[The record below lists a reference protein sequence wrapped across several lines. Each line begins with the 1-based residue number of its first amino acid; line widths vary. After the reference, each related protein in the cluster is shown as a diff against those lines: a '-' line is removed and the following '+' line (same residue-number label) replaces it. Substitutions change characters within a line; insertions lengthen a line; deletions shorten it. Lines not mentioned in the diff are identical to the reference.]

1 MSLASS
7 ATSGPADPAGADQ
20 HRDSQPPPRL
30 FILGAGGDLTTR
42 LLLPGLAGLL
52 AHGGGAG
59 LTLVGCGTDDWTDG
73 QWREHVTAAFGGD
86 DRAGQVAGASRYRK
100 ADVTDPADLT
110 RLLSDCEGTPVLYFA
125 LPPAV
130 TARACE
136 ALTGIDVP
144 AGTRLVLEKPFGT
157 DAASA
162 ERLNALLTRIVPE
175 RQIFRVDHFLGM
187 STVLNILGLRFANRI
202 VEPLLSN
209 AHVRQVEIVFDEDL
223 GLEGRAGYYDRAGAL
238 VDMVQSHLLQVL
250 ALLAMEPPA
259 ALTAEDLR
267 DQKALVLRATG
278 VWQDDPVR
286 FSRRAQYTAGTVG
299 SRRLP
304 AYRGEPGVPAGSS
317 TETLAE
323 VVFAVDTWRWAGV
336 PFLLRSGKALGRPRK
351 EVVVT
356 FAPPPKVPSGFT
368 GHDRPDRLRIG
379 LHPDRLRLD
388 LNLNGPGDPSS
399 LDPVTLEA
407 GFGAGDLLPY
417 GEVLDGVL
425 TGDPTLAVRGD
436 TAVRCWQIVQ
446 PVLDAWR
453 ADRVPLHTYTAGGDG
468 PDGWDSPPGPL
479 RPAS

>member
-1 MSLASS
+1 MSL
-7 ATSGPADPAGADQ
+7 DQ
-20 HRDSQPPPRL
+20 HPPTL
-30 FILGAGGDLTTR
+30 LILGAGGDLTAR

-52 AHGGGAG
+52 AHGAAAG
-59 LTLVGCGTDDWTDG
+59 LTLVGCGIDDWTDG
-73 QWREHVTAAFGGD
+73 QWRERVTAAFAGGTG
-86 DRAGQVAGASRYRK
+86 RAAEVAGPAAEVIRRSRYHQ
-100 ADVTDPADLT
+100 ADVTDPGDLT
-110 RLLSDCEGTPVLYFA
+110 RLLRDCDGTPVLYFA

-130 TARACE
+130 TVRACQV
-136 ALTGIDVP
+136 LTGIDVP

-162 ERLNALLTRIVPE
+162 AALNAVLTRIVPE

-209 AHVRQVEIVFDEDL
+209 AHVRQVDVVFDEDL

-250 ALLAMEPPA
+250 ALLTMEPPA
-259 ALTAEDLR
+259 ALSADDLR
-267 DQKALVLRATG
+267 DQKALVLRATR

-286 FSRRAQYTAGTVG
+286 SSRRAQYTAGVIG

-304 AYRGEPGVPAGSS
+304 GYRDEPGIPAGSS

-323 VVFAVDTWRWAGV
+323 AAFTVDTWRWAGV
-336 PFLLRSGKALGRPRK
+336 PFVLRSGKALGGPRK

-356 FAPPPKVPSGFT
+356 FAPPPKVPHGFT

-379 LHPDRLRLD
+379 LNPDRLRLD
-388 LNLNGPGDPSS
+388 LNLNGPGDPSR
-399 LDPVTLEA
+399 LDPVTLQA

-417 GEVLDGVL
+417 GEVLDGL
-425 TGDPTLAVRGD
+425 LAGDPTLAVRGD
-436 TAVRCWQIVQ
+436 TAERCWDIVQ

-453 ADRVPLHTYTAGGDG
+453 ADRVPLHTYAAGSDG
-468 PDGWDSPPGPL
+468 PDGWDIPPGSP
-479 RPAS
+479 